1 MWCLEQI
8 TIAAPA
14 KINLSLDITGKLE
27 NGYHALDTI
36 MQTISIED
44 KITLA
49 KTGRQ
54 ISVLCDHPQVP
65 QGNGNICHKAAE
77 AFFEKTALE
86 GSVIITIDKNIPVAA
101 GLAGGSSDAAA
112 VIKGLNLLYGT
123 GLTQREMCEI
133 GLKCGA
139 DVPYC
144 IVAGTCRAKG
154 IGEKLTKLPSF
165 AGVYI
170 VLVVPDFFVS
180 TAWAY
185 KNYDLNS
192 PDEKPCTEELISY
205 IRGRDIKN
213 TAERMANVLESVTA
227 KKHPEIQEIKN
238 DIKKSGAC
246 GSVMSGSGP
255 SVFGLFENEEKAR
268 IAFSVI
274 REKYNRSYLTLT
286 VDGGIKE
293 WQN

>member
-1 MWCLEQI
+1 MEQI

-86 GSVIITIDKNIPVAA
+86 GGVIITIDKNIPVAA

-180 TAWAY
+180 TEWAY
-185 KNYDLNS
+185 KNYDLNKT
-192 PDEKPCTEELISY
+192 DEKPCTEELISY

-227 KKHPEIQEIKN
+227 KKHPEIREIKH

>member
-1 MWCLEQI
+1 MEQI

-180 TAWAY
+180 TEWAY

-192 PDEKPCTEELISY
+192 PDEKPRTEELISY

-227 KKHPEIQEIKN
+227 KKHPEIREIKH

-268 IAFSVI
+268 IAYSVI

-286 VDGGIKE
+286 VDGGVKE

>member
-86 GSVIITIDKNIPVAA
+86 GGVIITIDKNIPVAA

-180 TAWAY
+180 TEWAY
-185 KNYDLNS
+185 KNYDLNKT
-192 PDEKPCTEELISY
+192 DEKPCTEELISY
-205 IRGRDIKN
+205 ICGRDIKN
-213 TAERMANVLESVTA
+213 TAERMVNVLESVTA

>member
-86 GSVIITIDKNIPVAA
+86 GGVIITIDKNIPVAA

-185 KNYDLNS
+185 KNYALNS
-192 PDEKPCTEELISY
+192 PDEKPRTEELISY
-205 IRGRDIKN
+205 ICGRDIKN

>member
-86 GSVIITIDKNIPVAA
+86 GGVIITIDKNIPVAA

-185 KNYDLNS
+185 KNYDLNKT
-192 PDEKPCTEELISY
+192 DEKPRTEELISY

-227 KKHPEIQEIKN
+227 KKHPEIREIKH

-286 VDGGIKE
+286 VDGGVKE

>member
-86 GSVIITIDKNIPVAA
+86 GGVIITIDKNIPVAA

-192 PDEKPCTEELISY
+192 PDEKPRTEELISY

-227 KKHPEIQEIKN
+227 KKAPEIREIKN

-286 VDGGIKE
+286 VDGGVKE

>member
-1 MWCLEQI
+1 M
-8 TIAAPA
+8 
-14 KINLSLDITGKLE
+14 
-27 NGYHALDTI
+27 
-36 MQTISIED
+36 
-44 KITLA
+44 
-49 KTGRQ
+49 
-54 ISVLCDHPQVP
+54 
-65 QGNGNICHKAAE
+65 
-77 AFFEKTALE
+77 
-86 GSVIITIDKNIPVAA
+86 
-101 GLAGGSSDAAA
+101 
-112 VIKGLNLLYGT
+112 
-123 GLTQREMCEI
+123 
-133 GLKCGA
+133 
-139 DVPYC
+139 
-144 IVAGTCRAKG
+144 
-154 IGEKLTKLPSF
+154 
-165 AGVYI
+165 
-170 VLVVPDFFVS
+170 LVVPDFFVS

-213 TAERMANVLESVTA
+213 TAERMVNVLESVTA

>member
-180 TAWAY
+180 TEWAY

-192 PDEKPCTEELISY
+192 PDEKPRTEELISY

-213 TAERMANVLESVTA
+213 TAERMANVLESITA
-227 KKHPEIQEIKN
+227 KKHPEIREIKH

>member
-86 GSVIITIDKNIPVAA
+86 GGVIITIDKNIPVAA